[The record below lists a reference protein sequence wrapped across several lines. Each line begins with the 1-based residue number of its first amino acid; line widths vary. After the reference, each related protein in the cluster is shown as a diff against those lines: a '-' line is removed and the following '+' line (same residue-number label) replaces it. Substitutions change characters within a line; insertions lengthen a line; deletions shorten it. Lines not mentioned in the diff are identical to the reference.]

1 MYDNQQIA
9 ERIKAQAKTRKI
21 ALKVMLSDLDLG
33 INAIS
38 VFAKGQHMS
47 CISLARIADYLD
59 CSVDYLLGRSDDPY
73 SHKGSGA

>member
-9 ERIKAQAKTRKI
+9 ERIKARSKAQKI
-21 ALKVMLSDLDLG
+21 KLKVMLGELGLG

-38 VFAKGQHMS
+38 EFSKSKHMS

-59 CSVDYLLGRSDDPY
+59 CSVDYLLGRTDDPQ
-73 SHKGSGA
+73 SHKGSAL

>member
-9 ERIKAQAKTRKI
+9 ERIKTQAKTKKI
-21 ALKVMLSDLDLG
+21 TLKVMLGELGLG

-38 VFAKGQHMS
+38 EFSKNKQMS

-59 CSVDYLLGRSDDPY
+59 CSVDYLLGRTNDPQ
-73 SHKGSGA
+73 SHKGSGV